1 MATKRKKEEQLLKS
15 LRQLTALSHNKKC
28 LECQQRGPT
37 YADMTTRG
45 FVCTSCGGYL
55 RGLNPPHRVKSIS
68 MTTFSEDE
76 LTLLKDGG
84 NELAHAVW
92 MGRWNPRQDKEASK
106 KDEVAFKEFLISKYE
121 RKMWY
126 KAEVKRESEAKNE
139 SSTPTAEAKILP
151 PPSTKRS
158 AGTAATFA
166 VQPPSSTPAAVPVT
180 SATPQPT
187 PPTATSTANA
197 GSTGQQKPDLLGG
210 VDDPFG
216 EWKFLKQSA

>member
-151 PPSTKRS
+151 PPSTKVCRYNHIIS
-158 AGTAATFA
+158 HIENSWVYTYF
-166 VQPPSSTPAAVPVT
+166 
-180 SATPQPT
+180 
-187 PPTATSTANA
+187 
-197 GSTGQQKPDLLGG
+197 
-210 VDDPFG
+210 
-216 EWKFLKQSA
+216 